1 MLDLSRVVNI
11 FGRSLD
17 AVLSNLIFVYNTL
30 PNSFDMTRRFR
41 RRSVPCR
48 RYLLIS
54 SPREQKV
61 CFSRIH
67 PGNSAGT
74 AVKPL
79 VDSGLMAPEGIAV
92 DRKRG
97 APAWRSMGC

>member
-1 MLDLSRVVNI
+1 MCNI
-11 FGRSLD
+11 
-17 AVLSNLIFVYNTL
+17 ACI
-30 PNSFDMTRRFR
+30 RRFSGAVGDPSR
-41 RRSVPCR
+41 IAVRASGLRA
-48 RYLLIS
+48 
-54 SPREQKV
+54 EQV

-67 PGNSAGT
+67 PGESAGT

-97 APAWRSMGC
+97 APRRAV